1 MRYMDIQLSDE
12 SLRQQFIDLM
22 EQGAYEQALPL
33 LANTTLAK
41 KLLNAQALNSLTD
54 SVVTVENLDDPTFKA
69 NKIQVS
75 NTAPAGLTAGQVYFQ
90 LI

>member
-33 LANTTLAK
+33 LADTVLAK
-41 KLLNAQALNSLTD
+41 KILNAQALNSLTD